1 MKKVFF
7 TIALLFLVV
16 CGSQAQM
23 FVGLNAGAGLEN
35 TSRDATGIT
44 LGAGADFGFLNTSLG
59 TWGLFGSR
67 SFSLGTSG
75 HTALGIVHLPSD
87 WDSRTG
93 FMWGVGVDLRS
104 AINTPYGQTI
114 EDNGSLYE
122 NISFRDRMG
131 YGVVVRAG
139 VTFKELFYLTGS
151 LAFGSVTTEKDVYS
165 MSHTSAGL
173 HFNGYSAINERNSY
187 FNLGVA
193 IGFGF

>member
-1 MKKVFF
+1 MKKIIIVIVLSFF
-7 TIALLFLVV
+7 VV

-23 FVGLNAGAGLEN
+23 FVGLNAGAGLEK
-35 TSRDATGIT
+35 TSRDATGVT
-44 LGAGADFGFLNTSLG
+44 LGVGADFGFLNTSLG

-75 HTALGIVHLPSD
+75 HTALGVVHLPSD

-93 FMWGVGVDLRS
+93 FMWGVGIDLRS

-114 EDNGSLYE
+114 EDNGTLYE
-122 NISFRDRMG
+122 NISFRDRRG
-131 YGVVVRAG
+131 YGVVLRAG
-139 VTFKELFYLTGS
+139 VSFKDYLYLTGS
-151 LAFGSVTTEKDVYS
+151 LAFGSVTTEKDIYS

-173 HFNGYSAINERNSY
+173 HFNGYGAVDERNSY

-193 IGFGF
+193 IGFRF